1 MDDEGELTRIGTYV
15 AEIPL
20 DPQLGVMLVS
30 SKKVM
35 DEMLILSSMLSVQ
48 NVFIRPYDRQKYAD
62 SLRKKFSYPDSD
74 HISLINI
81 FMAYKYHGENEN
93 WCRSNFVNYRA
104 L

>member
-1 MDDEGELTRIGTYV
+1 M
-15 AEIPL
+15 
-20 DPQLGVMLVS
+20 
-30 SKKVM
+30 
-35 DEMLILSSMLSVQ
+35 
-48 NVFIRPYDRQKYAD
+48 RPYDRLKYAD

-81 FMAYKYHGENEN
+81 FMAYKYHGEKEN